1 MKGRPNFSEHDFLSG
16 GTTDGQTYDFPEAH
30 VVWIATDKIDVY
42 VDQTRDDV
50 DQVDYQAYVERLAK
64 SMSLKLPDGR
74 LYGVRRPLEILP
86 ANEEGRHQLI
96 AGESRWRAA
105 MLAELPQVP
114 CFIRKTDAVENR
126 MDHITDNALRRNLSL
141 WQQAKAVK
149 EDQEKFGLTSDQVIV
164 AHGLASKSELSK
176 VLSVFKLGE
185 MAQAL
190 VADGLV
196 DNVNYAYELKK
207 LNAEQLARLDIAM
220 RKKGMPFK
228 QALTAVTKVK
238 PTPKSNTTPQEPGAD
253 AGAGDGGTTA
263 PGEVMGAAIVLPLS
277 LEAGQALAS
286 ILEVEGSDDAAS
298 LQASL
303 LARIQELL

>member
-1 MKGRPNFSEHDFLSG
+1 MKGRPNFSESDFLSG
-16 GTTDGQTYDFPEAH
+16 GTTDGQSYDFPEAH

-50 DQVDYQAYVERLAK
+50 DQADYQAYVERLSK

-86 ANEEGRHQLI
+86 ANEAGRHQLI

-149 EDQEKFGLTSDQVIV
+149 EDQDKFGLTSDQVIV
-164 AHGLASKSELSK
+164 AHGLASKAELSK
-176 VLSVFKLGE
+176 VLSVFKLND

-196 DNVNYAYELKK
+196 DNVNYAYELRK
-207 LNAEQLARLDIAM
+207 LNADQLARLDIAM
-220 RKKGMPFK
+220 RKKGTPFK
-228 QALTAVTKVK
+228 QALAAVTKAK
-238 PTPKSNTTPQEPGAD
+238 PAPKVNPAAQEPRD
-253 AGAGDGGTTA
+253 GDSDGDSA
-263 PGEVMGAAIVLPLS
+263 AASAGEVMGAPVVLPLS
-277 LEAGQALAS
+277 LEAAQALAS
-286 ILEVEGSDDAAS
+286 LLEVESSGDASS